1 MDEMT
6 VLAAALVLICI
17 YLDFSRRR
25 MKKEIYGFT
34 SRLERCLDA
43 MALGKEMEEAPEEG
57 DTLWGK
63 VYERLKRLDRIW
75 NKKTAENVEEK
86 KKIKELV
93 SDISHQTKTPIA
105 NIKLYVELLQ
115 EEGNQ
120 HEADRFLKK
129 ISAQTEKLDFLLK
142 SMIKM
147 SRLETGVI
155 EIHCRRQP
163 LLKTLGRAVSSIVPK
178 AEQKQIRLSMDC
190 ESRITVLHDSKWTEE
205 ALFNILDNA
214 VKYTGRGGSI
224 RVSVTV
230 QEIFTKISIRD
241 TGKGIAL
248 ERQAEIFTRFYRE
261 PEVYDQ
267 EGIGVGLYLARNI
280 MTLQNGYIEVR
291 SEPGTGADFRLYL
304 PNR

>member
-17 YLDFSRRR
+17 YLGFSRRR
-25 MKKEIYGFT
+25 MKKEIYGFA

-43 MALGKEMEEAPEEG
+43 IALGKEMEETLEEG

-63 VYERLKRLDRIW
+63 VYERLKRLDQIW
-75 NKKTAENVEEK
+75 HKKNAENLKEK
-86 KKIKELV
+86 KKIKELI

-120 HEADRFLKK
+120 QEAARFLKK

-142 SMIKM
+142 SMVKM

-155 EIHCRRQP
+155 EIHCKRQP

-190 ESRITVLHDSKWTEE
+190 DSQITVLHDSKWTEE

-224 RVSVTV
+224 QISVTV
-230 QEIFTKISIRD
+230 QEIFTKISIKD
-241 TGKGIAL
+241 TGKGIVL

-261 PEVYDQ
+261 PEVSDQ
-267 EGIGVGLYLARNI
+267 EGIGVGLFLARNI

-291 SEPGTGADFRLYL
+291 SEPGAGADFRLYL